1 MNKEFRRKLIH
12 ILIGLIAFAFLY
24 LDRVIIALIIV
35 FFLSCALIANKFP
48 TIYNYIIREK
58 ELKLGLLLGVI
69 TYTSSMLLLT
79 LMFDPRI
86 ASAGIISLAWGD
98 GFASIL
104 GRYGKLKIHGNKTVE
119 GSLSMLTFSFI
130 GSLLCLSIIPYS
142 NSIISAPVQLGC
154 YSILIASIISSVLAT
169 IAELYTEHDNISAPL
184 TQAISLSI
192 LLNLL

>member
-1 MNKEFRRKLIH
+1 MNKEFRRKLVH
-12 ILIGLIAFAFLY
+12 ILIGLIAFLFIY
-24 LDRVIIALIIV
+24 FDKVIVSLIIV
-35 FFLSCALIANKFP
+35 FLLSSALIANKFP
-48 TIYNYIIREK
+48 KIYNYIIREK
-58 ELKLGLLLGVI
+58 ELRLGLLLGVI

-86 ASAGIISLAWGD
+86 ASAGIIALAWGD

-104 GRYGKLKIHGNKTVE
+104 GRHGKLKIHGTKTIE

-130 GSLLCLSIIPYS
+130 GSLIALSIIPYA
-142 NSIISAPVQLGC
+142 NSIISAPIQLSF
-154 YSILIASIISSVLAT
+154 YSIIIASIISSLLAA
-169 IAELYTEHDNISAPL
+169 IAELYTEHDNISVPL